1 LKCKA
6 YRVFNHANDL
16 VEETYNVELY
26 ETNDS
31 QGAYENLDN
40 VGDELL
46 KETMKNM
53 LVRAIKPK
61 EDEYDVQVINMPSS
75 SDAPQHGD
83 KDGRQSNKDTYVSQD
98 QMMEHVQDVDA
109 PKPTPQ
115 VVQRKSTSLLQAHSQ
130 DLIIWSPSMGVMT
143 CSRVFVLFVEN
154 HSFDSCIM
162 PIA

>member
-1 LKCKA
+1 
-6 YRVFNHANDL
+6 L

-61 EDEYDVQVINMPSS
+61 EDEYDVQVINICLLHQMLHNMAIKMGDSQIKTLMPL
-75 SDAPQHGD
+75 
-83 KDGRQSNKDTYVSQD
+83 KIK
-98 QMMEHVQDVDA
+98 
-109 PKPTPQ
+109 
-115 VVQRKSTSLLQAHSQ
+115 
-130 DLIIWSPSMGVMT
+130 
-143 CSRVFVLFVEN
+143 
-154 HSFDSCIM
+154 
-162 PIA
+162 

>member
-1 LKCKA
+1 MKCKA

-31 QGAYENLDN
+31 HGAYENLDN

-83 KDGRQSNKDTYVSQD
+83 KDGR
-98 QMMEHVQDVDA
+98 
-109 PKPTPQ
+109 
-115 VVQRKSTSLLQAHSQ
+115 
-130 DLIIWSPSMGVMT
+130 
-143 CSRVFVLFVEN
+143 
-154 HSFDSCIM
+154 
-162 PIA
+162 